1 MRAIGWLCI
10 MGACV
15 SLLAGLVAG
24 QFVRRGRRHRRRGES
39 EFEAFLRDEFPG
51 LIPFA
56 TIAAAL
62 VAVGLV
68 LLRIAT
74 RR

>member
-1 MRAIGWLCI
+1 MGWLCI
-10 MGACV
+10 MGACG
-15 SLLAGLVAG
+15 SLLAGLLAG
-24 QFVRRGRRHRRRGES
+24 HFVLRGRRHRRRGES

-62 VAVGLV
+62 LAIGLV
-68 LLRIAT
+68 LLRIAS
-74 RR
+74 R